1 MRKRADETLD
11 IPIVPLI
18 DVVVELIIFFVLTGM
33 QQNELIDDTIKLAQ
47 ASVPAVKQMEK
58 LSLII
63 NIHEDGKVNV
73 ALEEIS
79 LSKLKNM
86 CKSLVSQYGN
96 MVPVVVR
103 CDERALYKEAD
114 KVMAAIGE
122 AGLYR
127 VRIAAVHAG
136 GEK

>member
-1 MRKRADETLD
+1 MRKRAEETLE

-33 QQNELIDDTIKLAQ
+33 QQSELIDDTIKLAQ

-73 ALEEIS
+73 ALEEVS
-79 LSKLKNM
+79 MSKLRNM

-96 MVPVVVR
+96 MVPVVIR

-114 KVMAAIGE
+114 KVMTAIGE

-136 GEK
+136 EGK

>member
-1 MRKRADETLD
+1 MRKRAEETLD

-79 LSKLKNM
+79 MSKLKNM

-114 KVMAAIGE
+114 KVMTAIGE

>member
-1 MRKRADETLD
+1 MRKRADETLE

-18 DVVVELIIFFVLTGM
+18 DIVVELIIFFVLTGM

-73 ALEEIS
+73 ALEEVS
-79 LSKLKNM
+79 MSKLRNM

-96 MVPVVVR
+96 MVPVVIR

-114 KVMAAIGE
+114 KVMTAIGE

-136 GEK
+136 GGK